1 MLRPDIRANDA
12 RANHCSVKNE
22 SGRVAPLPWAGGC
35 SSWPTPY
42 FTIKEYVIPIIKK
55 SYTHSC
61 EKKVVCTI
69 EIPWVPTMGTPL
81 FLRNYCFLHI
91 LALILI
97 LSHTGYS
104 GRKASMSRRANE
116 GSLFVGRLSKS
127 TRVRD
132 LEDIFEPYGRM
143 TRCEIKY
150 GNINN

>member
-1 MLRPDIRANDA
+1 MACFAPI
-12 RANHCSVKNE
+12 
-22 SGRVAPLPWAGGC
+22 SGRTMPGR
-35 SSWPTPY
+35 
-42 FTIKEYVIPIIKK
+42 IIVVWKMNRGEWRRYLGRDSNNKK
-55 SYTHSC
+55 NYTHSC